1 MVQVL
6 SGLWG
11 PWPPG
16 GQEWGGAGALPPSEP
31 QMVLLILSLIALT
44 ARMSCKQRSADSKNH
59 TIFKWRWFATVE
71 HNQKNALQALKGIPK
86 YKCSQHSI
94 CPTSAVKSH
103 CSPGKRVLAVQ
114 FCKWENRY
122 CTPQVTQWVDAPG
135 RENFVLYC
143 LEFRLLG
150 PPPHPAWVSKDN
162 FPAPPPRLSKGGR

>member
-86 YKCSQHSI
+86 ICWSTSLRKFSIRKCH
-94 CPTSAVKSH
+94 
-103 CSPGKRVLAVQ
+103 
-114 FCKWENRY
+114 
-122 CTPQVTQWVDAPG
+122 
-135 RENFVLYC
+135 
-143 LEFRLLG
+143 LLG
-150 PPPHPAWVSKDN
+150 CVVSDH
-162 FPAPPPRLSKGGR
+162 FFTGQRWYQQLPLYACSVSSVGPSLILTWSVGRPSDLSGLSNKSKLLVSQSSESGKTLWF